1 LRPEAKT
8 VNDAAAEKVKV
19 RGVLHGG
26 VAFFAHPFVR
36 FLVSRGTFYLLAIVA
51 GFTMTFFIPRLM
63 PGNPVDMMLRPA
75 QPGLPGLAGGAS
87 PAVGRAA
94 DFARIRAALE
104 EFFGLDKPLHQQ
116 YLVFWQR
123 LFRGD
128 LGPSFA
134 FSMQPVAEIVGRA
147 LLFTLVLVVPVLLL
161 SFYLGNYIG
170 ASAAISQRGVSSLVY
185 YGSLFFAQMPFYWFA
200 MILSF
205 LLALKAGLFP
215 FYGWH
220 SPELLPNWSLSFLMN
235 VAWHYALP
243 FLALLIGS
251 IGTWTVGM
259 WSMMLYEMRSDYILY
274 CQQLGFRKR
283 TLKKYAKRNAMLPQY
298 TGFNLVL
305 SGLIGQTVITEVVF
319 GWPGLG
325 SLGYRAIL
333 SRDYPLLMGTFL
345 VTVVVVL
352 LGNFLM
358 DILYGLIDPRIRTG
372 YVERG

>member
-1 LRPEAKT
+1 MDEAAVPE
-8 VNDAAAEKVKV
+8 V
-19 RGVLHGG
+19 RARGAQRALLG
-26 VAFFAHPFVR
+26 HPFVR
-36 FLVSRGTFYLLAIVA
+36 FVLGRGAFYLVAIVA

-63 PGNPVDMMLRPA
+63 PGNPVDMMLRPS

-104 EFFGLDKPLHQQ
+104 EFFGFDRPLHHQ

-134 FSMQPVAEIVGRA
+134 FNMRPVSEVVGRA
-147 LLFTLVLVVPVLLL
+147 LLFTLVLVLPVLVL
-161 SFYLGNYIG
+161 SFYLGNAIG
-170 ASAAISQRGVSSLVY
+170 AAAAVSPRWGSSLVY
-185 YGSLFFAQMPFYWFA
+185 YGSLVFAHMPFYWFA

-205 LLALKAGLFP
+205 VFALKAGWFP

-220 SPELLPNWSLSFLMN
+220 SPELLPNWSLNFVLD
-235 VAWHYALP
+235 VARHYALP
-243 FLALLIGS
+243 FLALLVGS

-274 CQQLGFRKR
+274 CQQLGFRKK
-283 TLKKYAKRNAMLPQY
+283 TLKNYAKRNAMLPQY

-352 LGNFLM
+352 LGNFVM

>member
-1 LRPEAKT
+1 MNEAVT
-8 VNDAAAEKVKV
+8 GRATV
-19 RGVLHGG
+19 RGLIHRGG
-26 VAFFAHPFVR
+26 VVFAHPFVR
-36 FLVSRGTFYLLAIVA
+36 FLVGRGIFYLLAIVA

-63 PGNPVDMMLRPA
+63 PGNPVDMMLRPPPA
-75 QPGLPGLAGGAS
+75 GLPGFGGGTA
-87 PAVGRAA
+87 PAIGRAGE
-94 DFARIRAALE
+94 FARIRAALE
-104 EFFGLDKPLHQQ
+104 EFFGFDKPLHLQ
-116 YLVFWQR
+116 YLAFWQK

-134 FSMQPVAEIVGRA
+134 FNMRPVLEIVSRA
-147 LLFTLVLVVPVLLL
+147 LLFTLVLVLPVLLI
-161 SFYLGNYIG
+161 SFYVGNAIG
-170 ASAAISQRGVSSLVY
+170 AAAAVSQYWSSNLVY
-185 YGSLFFAQMPFYWFA
+185 YSSLLFAHMPFYWFA
-200 MILSF
+200 MILSY
-205 LLALKAGLFP
+205 LLALKAGWFP

-220 SPELLPNWSLSFLMN
+220 SPELLPNWSVGFVLN

-274 CQQLGFRKR
+274 CQQLGFRRR

-352 LGNFLM
+352 VGNFLI
-358 DILYGLIDPRIRTG
+358 DIFYGLIDPRIRTG
-372 YVERG
+372 YVERT

>member
-1 LRPEAKT
+1 MKEATAAKA
-8 VNDAAAEKVKV
+8 DA
-19 RGVLHGG
+19 RGMARAGRWILS
-26 VAFFAHPFVR
+26 HPFVR
-36 FLVSRGTFYLLAIVA
+36 FILSRGAFYLLAIVA

-63 PGNPVDMMLRPA
+63 PGNPVDMMI
-75 QPGLPGLAGGAS
+75 QPQPTGLPGLSGGGT
-87 PAVGRAA
+87 PAAGRAA

-123 LFRGD
+123 LFLGD
-128 LGPSFA
+128 LGPSYA
-134 FSMQPVAEIVGRA
+134 FSMRPVSEIVGRA
-147 LLFTLVLVVPVLLL
+147 LLFTLVLVLPVLLI
-161 SFYLGNYIG
+161 SFYLGNSIG
-170 ASAAISQRGVSSLVY
+170 ASAAVSQRWGSNLVY
-185 YGSLFFAQMPFYWFA
+185 YGSLFFSQTPFFWFA
-200 MILSF
+200 MILSY
-205 LLALKAGLFP
+205 LLALKAAWFP

-220 SPELLPNWSLSFLMN
+220 SPELLPNWSWSFILN

-259 WSMMLYEMRSDYILY
+259 WSMMLYEMRSDYVLY
-274 CQQLGFRKR
+274 CQQLGFRKK

-298 TGFNLVL
+298 TGINLVL
-305 SGLIGQTVITEVVF
+305 SGLIGQTMITEVVF

-325 SLGYRAIL
+325 SLGYKAVL
-333 SRDYPLLMGTFL
+333 NRDYPLLMGTFL
-345 VTVVVVL
+345 VTVVIVL

-358 DILYGLIDPRIRTG
+358 DILYGLVDPRIRTG